1 MADWYYH
8 KDGQQQGPIDWAAL
22 KRMANNGQILPD
34 DMVWQEGMAQWGK
47 ALDQKG
53 LFAPAVPPP
62 PPLAAGYAAPPA
74 VRPQSG
80 PPPFIPSQSFGQP
93 VGRPI
98 GGTSGMAI
106 ASLVCGLLFCMP
118 LCSLLA
124 IIFGIIG
131 IRQTGP
137 GKRGGQGMAIAG
149 LVLGA
154 VGILIVPLSISIL
167 LPSLNR
173 ARETANRVK
182 CASNERQIG
191 QAIVLYCNDYGG
203 QYPPDLA
210 ALLKAEPLAPSVFV
224 CPSSNDT
231 PAGSANDLLSG
242 GHCSYVYVGQGLT
255 QGAGPTTVVLY
266 ERHEAHGG
274 DGVNMLF
281 GDGHV
286 EFMPKSSPLYMN
298 TVKN

>member
-1 MADWYYH
+1 
-8 KDGQQQGPIDWAAL
+8 
-22 KRMANNGQILPD
+22 
-34 DMVWQEGMAQWGK
+34 
-47 ALDQKG
+47 
-53 LFAPAVPPP
+53 VPPP
-62 PPLAAGYAAPPA
+62 LYVPAPA

-80 PPPFIPSQSFGQP
+80 PPPFMQTQPFGQP
-93 VGRPI
+93 IVGN
-98 GGTSGMAI
+98 SGMAI
-106 ASLVCGLLFCMP
+106 ASLVCGLLFCIP
-118 LCSLLA
+118 ICPLLA

-154 VGILIVPLSISIL
+154 VGLLIIPLNIAIL

-191 QAIVLYCNDYGG
+191 QAIVLYCNDHGG
-203 QYPPDLA
+203 QYPPDLVT
-210 ALLKAEPLAPSVFV
+210 LLKDEPLAPSAFV

-231 PAGSANDLLSG
+231 PASSASDLMSG
-242 GHCSYVYVGQGLT
+242 GHCSYVYVGLGLT

-266 ERHEAHGG
+266 ERHDAHGG

-286 EFMPKSSPLYMN
+286 EFMPKSTPLYQN

>member
-1 MADWYYH
+1 MAEWFYS
-8 KDGQQQGPIDWAAL
+8 KNGQQQGPVSGTAL
-22 KRMANNGQILPD
+22 KQMADNGQILPD
-34 DMVWQEGMAQWGK
+34 DLVWREGMAEWAK
-47 ALDQKG
+47 ASQLKG
-53 LFAPAVPPP
+53 LFGAPGAPPPVPVAPQMAP
-62 PPLAAGYAAPPA
+62 PPLAPDYATA
-74 VRPQSG
+74 VAQPY
-80 PPPFIPSQSFGQP
+80 GQP
-93 VGRPI
+93 ISGS
-98 GGTSGMAI
+98 SGMAI
-106 ASLVCGLLFCMP
+106 ASLVCGLLICVP
-118 LCSLLA
+118 VCSLLA

-131 IRQTGP
+131 IRQTGG

-154 VGILIVPLSISIL
+154 VGLMFFLPLSVSIL

-191 QAIVLYCNDYGG
+191 QAILLYCNENHG
-203 QYPPDLA
+203 QYPPDLPT
-210 ALLKAEPLAPSVFV
+210 LLKTEDITTSVFV

-231 PAGSANDLLSG
+231 PASSPDKLLSG

-255 QGAGPTTVVLY
+255 QGADPSTVVLY
-266 ERHEAHGG
+266 ERHDAHGG

-298 TVKN
+298 TVKK